1 VAGILDAY
9 KNHSKHV
16 LTHRENA
23 LKYLERVDPLHPS
36 VGKKWEQMINS
47 VLVKNIPAV
56 SP

>member
-1 VAGILDAY
+1 MDAY
-9 KNHSKHV
+9 KNHSKHA

-36 VGKKWEQMINS
+36 VGKKFEQMINS
-47 VLVKNIPAV
+47 VIVKNIPAV